1 MPRYVTTL
9 DHDSIFELVG
19 DVIEPD
25 SAIIALIR
33 MAHDVGVTVVN
44 PVVVPSTDESSLALA
59 TLTFVAFV
67 ATPAAV
73 EALTARHSY
82 DADSGPIPYAD
93 YLRLRG

>member
-33 MAHDVGVTVVN
+33 MAHDAGVTVSD
-44 PVVVPSTDESSLALA
+44 PLVVPSTDESSLALA
-59 TLTFVAFV
+59 TLTFVAFDATPGDV
-67 ATPAAV
+67 AT
-73 EALTARHSY
+73 LTARYSY
-82 DADSGPIPYAD
+82 DANSGPILYDD
-93 YLRLRG
+93 YLKLVR